1 MEEGE
6 RANLN
11 PNTFTVDDALL
22 TLGFGKYQYF
32 VLGYAA
38 LAWVSEAMEMMLL
51 SFIGPVVQRLWHLSA
66 KEQSLITSV
75 VFIGMLVGAYSW
87 GVIADKYGRR
97 KGFLMTALVTTLAGF
112 ASAFSPNYASLLVF
126 RCVVG
131 IGLGGGPVLCSWLLE
146 FIPPP
151 TRGTWMVVFQ
161 AFWTVGTV
169 FEASIAWVVMPRL
182 GWRWLLAFSSIPSFG
197 LLVFYLFTPES
208 PRYLCMNGRE
218 KEAMVI
224 LERISKVN
232 GTKVPLGTLVSDDQ
246 QAGLDGDAT
255 PRTKCKQ
262 GPFSTILK
270 LLSRE
275 LVRPTLLL
283 WIVFFGNSFTYY
295 GLVLLTTEL
304 NTGRSRCAAHKTAE
318 SKKVEDVDY
327 KDVFITTFAE
337 FPGLIIVAVTVD
349 RVGRRL
355 SMAVLFFICCILVFP
370 LLFQQ
375 SERVTTGL
383 LFGSRVCITATF
395 TTLFIYAPEIYPTAV
410 RSTGF
415 GSASS
420 MGRIGGM
427 VCPYVAVALVQGCH
441 QTAAIGMFEAIIF
454 LSGVSVLLIPIETK
468 GRELSDNVKLKNPPP
483 V

>member
-112 ASAFSPNYASLLVF
+112 ASAFSPNYVSLLVF

-151 TRGTWMVVFQ
+151 NRGTWMVVFQ

-169 FEASIAWVVMPRL
+169 FEASIAWIVMPSL

-232 GTKVPLGTLVSDDQ
+232 GTKVPLGTLVSDDHL
-246 QAGLDGDAT
+246 AGLDVDAT
-255 PRTKCKQ
+255 PRTKSKQ

-275 LVRPTLLL
+275 LIRPTLLL
-283 WIVFFGNSFTYY
+283 WVVFFGNSFTYY

-304 NTGRSRCAAHKTAE
+304 NTGRNRCVGHKAE
-318 SKKVEDVDY
+318 TKKVEDVDY

-355 SMAVLFFICCILVFP
+355 SMAVLFFTCCILVFP

-375 SERVTTGL
+375 SDRVTTGL

-427 VCPYVAVALVQGCH
+427 ICPYVAVALVQGCH

>member
-1 MEEGE
+1 MAEEARG
-6 RANLN
+6 
-11 PNTFTVDDALL
+11 TFTVDDALM
-22 TLGFGKYQYF
+22 TLGFGKYQF
-32 VLGYAA
+32 CVLGYAA

-66 KEQSLITSV
+66 KQQSLITSV
-75 VFIGMLVGAYSW
+75 VFIGMLIGAYSW
-87 GVIADKYGRR
+87 GVVADKYGRR

-151 TRGTWMVVFQ
+151 NRGTWMVVFQ
-161 AFWTVGTV
+161 AFWTVGAV
-169 FEASIAWVVMPRL
+169 FEASIAWIVMPRL
-182 GWRWLLAFSSIPSFG
+182 GWRWLLGFSSIPSFG
-197 LLVFYLFTPES
+197 LLAFYFITPES
-208 PRYLCMNGRE
+208 PRYLCLNGRT
-218 KEAMVI
+218 KEAMII
-224 LERISKVN
+224 LERIAEVN
-232 GTKVPLGTLVSDDQ
+232 GTKVPLGTLVSEDY
-246 QAGLDGDAT
+246 QAGLDEDET
-255 PRTKCKQ
+255 PAKPEQ

-275 LVRPTLLL
+275 LIRPTLLL
-283 WIVFFGNSFTYY
+283 WAVFFGNSFNYY

-304 NTGRSRCAAHKTAE
+304 NTGRSRCAGHKTE
-318 SKKVEDVDY
+318 SKISEDVNY

-337 FPGLIIVAVTVD
+337 FPGLIIVALTID

-355 SMAVLFFICCILVFP
+355 SMAILFFICCILIFP
-370 LLFQQ
+370 LVFHQTQ
-375 SERVTTGL
+375 KVTTGL

-395 TTLFIYAPEIYPTAV
+395 TTLFIYAPEVYPTAV
-410 RSTGF
+410 RTTGF

-427 VCPYVAVALVQGCH
+427 ICPYVAVALVQGCH
-441 QTAAIGMFEAIIF
+441 QTAAIGMFEAIIL
-454 LSGVSVLLIPIETK
+454 LSGVCILLIPIETK
-468 GRELSDNVKLKNPPP
+468 GRELTDDVKQKLTAP